1 MEPHR
6 PPLSHKPRRHP
17 RRRRIPRAAFP
28 STFTL
33 LNLLSGFYAIIM
45 TAQGDFEKASWLIV
59 AAGLFDAMD
68 GMMARL
74 VDGVSDFGIE
84 LDSLSDIVSFG
95 VAPSFLLYE
104 FGLVRLGL
112 LGGVLAALPA
122 ICGAV
127 RLARYN
133 VSFSEKEDYFEGL
146 PIPAQAAAV
155 VAFILVFD
163 DAAWFNGLER
173 GRVSILVPMVIT
185 LSVLMVST
193 VRFDALP
200 KPTPRYLRAHKG
212 KALAMLVAILLLIFL
227 QEIGLLITITA
238 YLLHGV
244 GRALRWA
251 FRAAAGETDD
261 DLPLDEPVA

>member
-1 MEPHR
+1 MEPS
-6 PPLSHKPRRHP
+6 PTPISRRARRRP

-33 LNLLSGFYAIIM
+33 LNLLSGFYAVVM
-45 TAQGDFEKASWLIV
+45 TSQGDFERAAWLIV
-59 AAGLFDAMD
+59 AAGLFDALD

-104 FGLVRLGL
+104 FGLDRLGL
-112 LGGVLAALPA
+112 LGGVIAALPA

-133 VSFSEKEDYFEGL
+133 VSFSEKKDYFEGL

-155 VAFILVFD
+155 VALILVFD
-163 DAAWFNGLER
+163 DVDWFNGLER
-173 GRVSILVPMVIT
+173 GRVSILVPLVIT

-200 KPTPRYLRAHKG
+200 KPTPRYLRTHKRQ
-212 KALAMLVAILLLIFL
+212 ALALLIAILLLIFL
-227 QEIGLLITITA
+227 QEVGLLITITA
-238 YLLHGV
+238 YLLHGI

-251 FRAAAGETDD
+251 FRAAAGDVNGDD
-261 DLPLDEPVA
+261 DATPIL